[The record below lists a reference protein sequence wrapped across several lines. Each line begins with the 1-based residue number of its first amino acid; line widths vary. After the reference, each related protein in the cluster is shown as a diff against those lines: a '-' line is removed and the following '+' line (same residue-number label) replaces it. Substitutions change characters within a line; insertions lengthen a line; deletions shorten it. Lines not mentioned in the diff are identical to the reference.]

1 MPKLLLTN
9 AVILT
14 MNQAETIYENGFIV
28 VEGDNIRQIGRM
40 EALPSMGDFADY
52 EILDCTS
59 RIVMP
64 GMVNCHC
71 HMSMIVYR
79 SLADDM
85 PDRLTRFMN
94 PLTERTSR
102 PAIVRDGTA
111 YAVAEMLMSGIT
123 TIVDHGGEVMTQA
136 EVLADM
142 GMRGVLSESIT
153 SDRGA
158 ELLSVTRDF
167 LEQWKGHPLVNPSV
181 CCHAPYTVTDEDIKA
196 AHRLAREH
204 DVLMQMHLSEMV
216 YEIRESF
223 EKYGM
228 SPVAHLDQLGILDHR
243 FLAAHA
249 NLATNE
255 DLDIFAARGVTVSH
269 DPGANTKA
277 AKDIAP
283 VMDMQARGITVGL
296 GTDGP
301 MSNNALNILSQM
313 SLASRCQKLRY
324 KDRSA
329 LPCGQVVRMGTI
341 EGAKAVGLDHL
352 IGSLEIGKKADIVI
366 LETDSVNMAPIY
378 DYYGAVVYSANASN
392 VETTIVNGTI
402 VVRNKRLV
410 SADIGRLRAN
420 LLSYHDEITRVSDDI
435 ISEIAVKYDLSQ
447 KLNY

>member
-1 MPKLLLTN
+1 MQKLLLTN

-14 MNQAETIYENGFIV
+14 MDQAETIYENGFIV
-28 VEGDNIRQIGRM
+28 LEGDSIRRIGEM
-40 EALPSMGDFADY
+40 EMLSAMGDFADY

-94 PLTERTSR
+94 PLTQRTCR

-111 YAVAEMLMSGIT
+111 YAVAEMLLSGIT
-123 TIVDHGGEVMTQA
+123 TIVDHGVEVMTQA
-136 EVLADM
+136 EVLAEM
-142 GMRGVLSESIT
+142 GMRGVLSEAIT

-158 ELLSVTRDF
+158 ELLGITRDF

-181 CCHAPYTVTDEDIKA
+181 CCHAPYTVTDEDMKA

-204 DVLMQMHLSEMV
+204 DALMQMHLSEMV
-216 YEIRESF
+216 YEVRESF

-228 SPVAHLDQLGILDHR
+228 SPVAHLDQLGVLDHR

-301 MSNNALNILSQM
+301 MSNNALNVLSQM

-329 LPCGQVVRMGTI
+329 LPCNQAVRMGTI
-341 EGAKAVGLDHL
+341 EGARAVGLDHL
-352 IGSLEIGKKADIVI
+352 IGSLEVGKKADIVI

-402 VVRNKRLV
+402 VVRNKQLV
-410 SADIGRLRAN
+410 SGDIGLLRKN
-420 LLSYHDEITRVSDDI
+420 LLSYHDEITKVSEDI
-435 ISEIAVKYDLSQ
+435 IGQIGVKYDLSQ

>member
-1 MPKLLLTN
+1 MD
-9 AVILT
+9 
-14 MNQAETIYENGFIV
+14 QAETIYENGFIV
-28 VEGDNIRQIGRM
+28 VEGDSIRQIGRM

-228 SPVAHLDQLGILDHR
+228 SPVAHLNQLGILDHR

-366 LETDSVNMAPIY
+366 LETYSVNMAPIY

-402 VVRNKRLV
+402 VVRNKQLV

-420 LLSYHDEITRVSDDI
+420 LLSYHDEITKVSDDI

>member
-1 MPKLLLTN
+1 MTKLLLTN

-14 MNQAETIYENGFIV
+14 MDQAGTVYENGFMI
-28 VEGDNIRQIGRM
+28 VEGDSIHRIGPM
-40 EALPSMGDFADY
+40 EQLQSLDEFVDY

-59 RIVMP
+59 KIVMP

-94 PLTERTSR
+94 PLTERTTR
-102 PAIVRDGTA
+102 PSIVRDGTA
-111 YAVAEMLMSGIT
+111 YAVAEMLLSGIT
-123 TIVDHGGEVMTQA
+123 TIVDHGGEVLTQA
-136 EVLADM
+136 EVLAEM

-153 SDRGA
+153 SDKGV
-158 ELLSVTRDF
+158 EQLQITRTF

-181 CCHAPYTVTDEDIKA
+181 CCHAPYTVTDEDMQA
-196 AHRLAREH
+196 GHRLAREY

-216 YEIRESF
+216 YEVRESY

-228 SPVAHLDQLGILDHR
+228 SPIAHLDQLGILDHR

-249 NLATNE
+249 NLATDA
-255 DLDIFAARGVTVSH
+255 DLDIFAARGVSVSH

-283 VMDMQARGITVGL
+283 VMDMQARGIVVGL

-301 MSNNALNILSQM
+301 MSNNALNVLSQM

-329 LPCGQVVRMGTI
+329 LPCEQVVRMGTI
-341 EGAKAVGLDHL
+341 EGARAVGLDHL
-352 IGSLEIGKKADIVI
+352 VGSLECGKKADIVI

-378 DYYGAVVYSANASN
+378 DYYGAIVYSANASN
-392 VETTIVNGTI
+392 VETTIVNGRI
-402 VVRNKRLV
+402 VVRDKELVVADMGRLRENLLSYYDEITAV
-410 SADIGRLRAN
+410 SADI
-420 LLSYHDEITRVSDDI
+420 VK
-435 ISEIAVKYDLSQ
+435 EIAVKYDLSE